1 MYCSCENE
9 DGSEDVVQAKAG
21 PVQHGLLCVV
31 GCYLIEGFWSRFEGS
46 LDEEE
51 CMERMVQY
59 SQVLHASPELWLGSL
74 GACIGSAH
82 HLVVQSS
89 SDLVACARDMLGRAM
104 ALGHCRSMR
113 GGHDY
118 AQGGRD
124 VGRKPKSCAF
134 NRDDPIGAP
143 VPSKT
148 SHGMATAPCTQVCMG
163 KRVGNEDSRQAV
175 IRMIG
180 QLQAVGRWGVHK
192 GGRSRSR
199 GWCCVSRSGI
209 PIQVL

>member
-1 MYCSCENE
+1 MHLIYPSCEKE
-9 DGSEDVVQAKAG
+9 DRSEDVVQAKVG
-21 PVQHGLLCVV
+21 PSQYRLLCSV
-31 GCYLIEGFWSRFEGS
+31 GCHLIEGFSSRVEVS
-46 LDEEE
+46 LDEEA
-51 CMERMVQY
+51 CMERMVKY
-59 SQVLHASPELWLGSL
+59 SQVLLASPELWLGSL
-74 GACIGSAH
+74 GACVGSAH

-104 ALGHCRSMR
+104 ALGHRRSMR
-113 GGHDY
+113 GGHVY

-163 KRVGNEDSRQAV
+163 KRVGNEHSRK
-175 IRMIG
+175 R
-180 QLQAVGRWGVHK
+180 
-192 GGRSRSR
+192 
-199 GWCCVSRSGI
+199 
-209 PIQVL
+209 